1 MKIGQVNPCFF
12 IRDGRFL
19 PSAVRLA
26 TVFILALG
34 TITAQA
40 SPPVP
45 GSQYVMGVFPHLPPR
60 QLEKVFSPMASDLG
74 KAIDQRIVLRT
85 NTTFE
90 RFSQSLDTQIFDIA
104 FVQPFDYVRI
114 ADKYGYRPLA
124 ARSEGLAAILVVKED
139 SPLNKLQ
146 DLRGMKIALPP
157 AVAAVSY
164 LIHDLLQK
172 NGLDPD
178 RDVTL
183 SHHRSHM
190 SCMQQ
195 VLIREADACGTAAP
209 PFRFFQHRMKVEM
222 KVVATSRE
230 IPHALFVIHPRV
242 PDLKMQAI
250 RQRIISW
257 SSTKDGKQLLERGR
271 LKPFVQ
277 VSDSDYDVI
286 RKMTK

>member
-1 MKIGQVNPCFF
+1 MKDGQMNSCFF
-12 IRDGRFL
+12 IRTVRL
-19 PSAVRLA
+19 QPSAVRIASL
-26 TVFILALG
+26 FILALG
-34 TITAQA
+34 AIAVQA
-40 SPPVP
+40 NPPIP
-45 GSQYVMGVFPHLPPR
+45 DGQYIMGVFPHLPPR

-74 KAIDQRIVLRT
+74 KAVNQRIILRT

-90 RFSQSLDTQIFDIA
+90 RFSQSLDTQVFDIA

-124 ARSEGLAAILVVKED
+124 ARSEDLAAMLVVKED
-139 SPLNKLQ
+139 SPLNTLQ

-164 LIHDLLQK
+164 LIRDLLQK

-178 RDVTL
+178 KDVTL

-190 SCMQQ
+190 SCLQQ
-195 VLIREADACGTAAP
+195 VLIRAADACGTAAP
-209 PFRFFQHRMKVEM
+209 PLRFFQHRMKVKM

-242 PDLKMQAI
+242 PDDKKQAI

-257 SSTKDGKQLLERGR
+257 SDTEDGKQLLERGR

-286 RKMTK
+286 RRMTQ

>member
-1 MKIGQVNPCFF
+1 MEGRLIDFCFF
-12 IRDGRFL
+12 MRASRLL

-26 TVFILALG
+26 CAFVLALPG
-34 TITAQA
+34 LAVQA
-40 SPPVP
+40 NPPDTGSP
-45 GSQYVMGVFPHLPPR
+45 YIMGVFPHLPPR

-74 KAIDQRIVLRT
+74 SAINQKIVLRT

-124 ARSEGLAAILVVKED
+124 ARSEELAAILVVKED

-146 DLRGMKIALPP
+146 DLRGMKIAMPP

-164 LIHDLLQK
+164 LIRDLLLE
-172 NGLDPD
+172 NGMDPD
-178 RDVTL
+178 TDVTL
-183 SHHRSHM
+183 SNHRSHM

-209 PFRFFQHRMKVEM
+209 PLRFFQHRMKVKM
-222 KVVATSRE
+222 KIVATSRE

-242 PDLKMQAI
+242 PDEKKQAI

-257 SSTKDGKQLLERGR
+257 SDTIEGKQLLERGR

-277 VSDSDYDVI
+277 VSDSSYDVI
-286 RKMTK
+286 RKMAR